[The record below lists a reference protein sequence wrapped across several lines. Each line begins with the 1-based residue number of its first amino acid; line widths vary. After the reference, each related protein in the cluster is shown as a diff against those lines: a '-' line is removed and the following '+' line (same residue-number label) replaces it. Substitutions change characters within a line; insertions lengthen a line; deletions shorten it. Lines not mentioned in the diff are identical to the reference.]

1 VTTFT
6 TSQLGAMALGLAALA
21 AAPYLIGNSY
31 YVNIVTQILIGA
43 VFALGL
49 NIIAGYGGLISLGSA
64 GLFGISAYTAAV
76 MLGAGYGHMAA
87 AVGAM
92 VMTLFSSMVFAAL
105 SLRASGIGFIMITL
119 ALGQI
124 LWGLAYR
131 WVSLTNGDN
140 GISLSSRP
148 APFGLSLE
156 SALAFY
162 YATLLVF
169 LTALVCMISFVHSP
183 FGASLIGSRD
193 QPRRMSALGFH
204 VWRIRFFACIFSGL
218 WTGVAGLMFLYY
230 NQFISPHSMAL
241 PASAEAL
248 LMVIAGGSSTLLGPI
263 VGAALVISIKLVA
276 SAYIERW
283 NFLLGAIFV
292 LIVIFM
298 PEGLLPGTIR
308 LMRAAKVALRARL
321 QSAAAAT
328 ESGAG
333 P

>member
-1 VTTFT
+1 MTTFT

-43 VFALGL
+43 VFASGL

-87 AVGAM
+87 AVCAM
-92 VMTLFSSMVFAAL
+92 VMSLFTSMVFAGL

-156 SALAFY
+156 SAPAFY

-169 LTALVCMISFVHSP
+169 LTALVCMISFVRSP

-248 LMVIAGGSSTLLGPI
+248 LMVIAGGGSTLLGPI
-263 VGAALVISIKLVA
+263 VGAALVIGIKLVA

-308 LMRAAKVALRARL
+308 LLRAAKAALRVCL
-321 QSAAAAT
+321 QRTAAAP